1 MVRCCCRLVTHWYTW
16 ALADKK
22 GEQLLKYSQ
31 HFTDIMA
38 KRCIAVG
45 QAGCKERWLWLVEES
60 PEAVRRPPQN
70 TSSRRAARWKN
81 KQTPGQ
87 QTTAELNKERWLR
100 EKPRTAGRWRST
112 QARPR
117 RNNCDPKSPL
127 GERRQDNICCQQAS
141 GEDKSCPCHVHP
153 ARGLQPFSPSS
164 GGRSLQGAPSTP
176 SPETFGKGDPG

>member
-1 MVRCCCRLVTHWYTW
+1 MCFKMDTRRWRSEKVVRCCCRLVTHWYTW

-87 QTTAELNKERWLR
+87 QTTG
-100 EKPRTAGRWRST
+100 TAGVR
-112 QARPR
+112 
-117 RNNCDPKSPL
+117 DFLYVPL
-127 GERRQDNICCQQAS
+127 KGQAS
-141 GEDKSCPCHVHP
+141 
-153 ARGLQPFSPSS
+153 
-164 GGRSLQGAPSTP
+164 
-176 SPETFGKGDPG
+176 